1 MLSFRRPSCDAPPL
15 TPLTHRVRMRVALC
29 APIGAPLRAKDYYEV
44 LGVSRNS
51 TQAELKRAFY
61 KVRMCLRARTLVWL
75 AVRCACVRACV
86 ALEFQFSVAVLLC
99 ALACCVAFFRTTITV
114 STHIHTHTHN
124 ARDLKIDCSLAGPLL
139 F

>member
-1 MLSFRRPSCDAPPL
+1 
-15 TPLTHRVRMRVALC
+15 MRVALC

-99 ALACCVAFFRTTITV
+99 ALACCVAFAQLSQSPRTY
-114 STHIHTHTHN
+114 THIHTTHV
-124 ARDLKIDCSLAGPLL
+124 I
-139 F
+139 